1 MVRNI
6 RSGTASSSP
15 WYLADVNGTL
25 YFEADNGTAGR
36 ELWKSDGTSDGT
48 VLVRDL
54 RSGTANAYL
63 RNLTNVNGTL
73 FFSAYVDTLGN
84 ELWKSDGTSEG
95 TVLVRDLSSTTFGS
109 QPWSLTNVNGTLF
122 FTANDG
128 STGKELWKTDG
139 TSAGTMLVRD
149 IQPGSDG
156 SSSNSLVNVDGTLL
170 FVAND
175 GSTGED
181 LWQSDGT
188 SSGTVL
194 AMDIATGA
202 SSSNPR
208 ELREVGGRLFFVATT
223 PDYSTEL
230 WTYVEHLP
238 PSDFT
243 LSATSIPENQPSG
256 TAVGTLTTSDPDT
269 GDTFT
274 YTLVPGSGDTNN
286 ASFWIDGDTLKT
298 SASFD
303 FEAQSSY
310 SIRMRS
316 SDQRNQWIEE
326 TFTITVNNFNE
337 APTDISLSATSILE
351 NQPSGTTVGTL
362 TTAGPDATN
371 ICTYKIGRAHV

>member
-1 MVRNI
+1 MLF
-6 RSGTASSSP
+6 RS
-15 WYLADVNGTL
+15 
-25 YFEADNGTAGR
+25 
-36 ELWKSDGTSDGT
+36 
-48 VLVRDL
+48 
-54 RSGTANAYL
+54 
-63 RNLTNVNGTL
+63 
-73 FFSAYVDTLGN
+73 
-84 ELWKSDGTSEG
+84 
-95 TVLVRDLSSTTFGS
+95 S

-175 GSTGED
+175 GSTGEE

-326 TFTITVNNFNE
+326 TFTITVNNVNE

-371 ICTYKIGRAHV
+371 ICTYTLVPGTGDTDNASFWIDGETLKTAASFDFEAQSTYSIRVRSTDQQNLWVEQTFTITVTNVNEAPTNIALSATLVAENQPSGTAVGTLMTAGPDATNICTYKIGRAHV